1 MNDPLLKL
9 SHPPIVEAVV
19 DIDCDMPPATDLT
32 ALEGP
37 ARDLFGKQYPTFRT
51 QFVQEHEIRQEGAAP
66 PKMSVR
72 RGVQAL
78 QFFQSDEKQ
87 LVQMRTQGF
96 SFNRL
101 APYSSLD
108 DYLPEIERTWRLFLK
123 LALPVQ
129 IRHIRL
135 RYINRI
141 LLPTTAGRVELN
153 DYLKLGPRL
162 ADEDRLTLVGFLNQH
177 SAAETGTDNRVNIV
191 LTAQTLEND
200 KMPIILD
207 ITAFGPG
214 TSEPNDWLS
223 IQTKIQSLRALKN
236 LLFRNTLTDRCLK
249 LFR

>member
-1 MNDPLLKL
+1 MANPLLNL

-19 DIDCDMPPATDLT
+19 DIDCDMPPAMDLT
-32 ALEGP
+32 ALEVPGG
-37 ARDLFGKQYPTFRT
+37 DLFRKQYPNFRT
-51 QFVQEHEIRQEGAAP
+51 QFVQEHEIKQEGVAP

-72 RGVQAL
+72 RGIQAL

-87 LVQMRTQGF
+87 LVQVRTQGF

-108 DYLPEIERTWRLFLK
+108 QYLPEIERTWRLFVGLV
-123 LALPVQ
+123 LPVK
-129 IRHIRL
+129 IRNIRL

-141 LLPTTAGRVELN
+141 LLPTKAGKVELN

-162 ADEDRLTLVGFLNQH
+162 ADEDKLTLVGFLNQH
-177 SAAETGTDNRVNIV
+177 SAVETGTDNRVNIV

-200 KMPIILD
+200 KLPVILD

-214 TSEPNDWLS
+214 NSEPNDWLS

-236 LLFRNTLTDRCLK
+236 LLFRNTLTARCLK